1 METLAH
7 SPESSPNDTI
17 VTVSHAKCT
26 FRFDFAKVYWNPRL
40 DTEHS
45 RVIERLRPGTDVLYD
60 VFAGV
65 GPFAIP
71 CGKRK
76 NQVLA
81 NDLNPECYRWMREN
95 VQSNKVGDYVQVF
108 NQDGRDFIQ
117 NTVKDHILKEWIK
130 FDTGEDGRIK
140 EFHIAMNLP
149 GLAIDFLDA
158 FVGWFDEEVDRIEKL
173 KTFTLPII
181 HCYCFMKKDLNERR
195 LKQDLNEGGL
205 KRDSNEG
212 RLKKDLVER
221 IQNAMSYKLSDH
233 EIEQIKMV
241 RNVSPGKEMYRI
253 TFRLPKD
260 VIICKNKKLKT
271 C

>member
-7 SPESSPNDTI
+7 APGSSPNDTI
-17 VTVSHAKCT
+17 VTVHHAKCA
-26 FRFDFAKVYWNPRL
+26 FKFDFSKVYWNPRL
-40 DTEHS
+40 DTEHC
-45 RVIERLRPGTDVLYD
+45 RIIERLRPGSDVLYD

-81 NDLNPECYRWMREN
+81 NDLNPECYKWIREN
-95 VQSNKVGDYVQVF
+95 VQSNRVGDYVQVF

-130 FDTGEDGRIK
+130 FNTGEDGRIK
-140 EFHIAMNLP
+140 QFHITMNLP

-158 FVGWFDEEVDRIEKL
+158 FVGWFDDDVDTIENL
-173 KTFTLPII
+173 TSYTLPII
-181 HCYCFMKKDLNERR
+181 HCYCFMKKDPKEGKKEGGKEGR
-195 LKQDLNEGGL
+195 LKQDLI
-205 KRDSNEG
+205 
-212 RLKKDLVER
+212 ER
-221 IQNAMSYKLSDH
+221 IESVIGYNLNDD
-233 EIEQIKMV
+233 EIEEIKMV

-260 VIICKNKKLKT
+260 VIIRKNKKLKT

>member
-7 SPESSPNDTI
+7 APESSPNDTI
-17 VTVSHAKCT
+17 VTVNHAKCT
-26 FRFDFAKVYWNPRL
+26 FKFDFAKVYWNPRL

-45 RVIERLRPGTDVLYD
+45 RIIERLRPGTDVLYD

-95 VQSNKVGDYVQVF
+95 VLSNKVGDYVQVF

-130 FDTGEDGRIK
+130 FDTGEDGRMK

-158 FVGWFDEEVDRIEKL
+158 FVGWFNDEVDTIEKL
-173 KTFTLPII
+173 KSYTLPII
-181 HCYCFMKKDLNERR
+181 HCYCFMKKDLNEGR
-195 LKQDLNEGGL
+195 LKQDLI
-205 KRDSNEG
+205 
-212 RLKKDLVER
+212 ER
-221 IQNAMSYKLSDH
+221 IQGVISYKLNDDD
-233 EIEQIKMV
+233 IEQIKMV

-271 C
+271 S